1 MIPNGPGGGR
11 VPTSTSAFPN
21 WELASTHSTYHPIDS
36 STKIMGNTF
45 KTAFLLT
52 ALTLLLM
59 FIGRAFGG
67 QNGMF
72 LALAFAA
79 VMNLVSYF
87 YSDKI
92 ALAMYR
98 AQPVTREQLP
108 RAYEAVERLTQ
119 KIGIPMPKIY
129 VIPTESPNAFATGR
143 NPSHA
148 SVAVTHGI
156 LELLNDEE
164 LEGVLAHELGHVN
177 NRDVLISSV
186 AATIAG
192 AITMIASMG
201 RWAMIFGGMGGR
213 DREDRGG
220 GGLAALF
227 MLIVAPIAASLIQLA
242 VSRSRE
248 YQADATGA
256 HFTGNPYALASAL
269 QKLDAY
275 SRRVPMQA
283 SPSTAHLFIIQP
295 LLGMNFGRL
304 FSTHPP
310 IAKRIERL
318 TGRPA
323 EFMQ

>member
-1 MIPNGPGGGR
+1 
-11 VPTSTSAFPN
+11 
-21 WELASTHSTYHPIDS
+21 
-36 STKIMGNTF
+36 MGNTF
-45 KTAFLLT
+45 KTALLLT

-59 FIGRAFGG
+59 FFGQYFGG
-67 QNGMF
+67 QNGML
-72 LALAFAA
+72 LALVFAA
-79 VMNLVSYF
+79 VMNFVSYF
-87 YSDKI
+87 FSDRI

-98 AQPVTREQLP
+98 AQPVTREELP
-108 RAYEAVERLTQ
+108 RAYAAVERLTQ
-119 KIGIPMPKIY
+119 KIGIPMPRIY

-143 NPSHA
+143 NPKHA

-156 LELLNDEE
+156 LGLLNDEE

-177 NRDVLISSV
+177 NRDILISSV

-192 AITMIASMG
+192 AITMLASMG
-201 RWAMIFGGMGGR
+201 RFAMIFGGMGGGDR
-213 DREDRGG
+213 DRRGG
-220 GGLAALF
+220 GGLGALI

-295 LLGMNFGRL
+295 LLGVSVGNL